1 MNQAHAFVKRIDQL
15 LAIELSP
22 SGVYETVV
30 EVHTGALTLAAAIYG
45 AHHPQVQML
54 LDAAK
59 KASTQQRGDIGW
71 NYRGIVWPAV
81 QGSLRA
87 MKGDIEAGV
96 VGNIERRGAGAVLAD
111 MLGLAKEALAERN
124 DGAKNVAAVLAAA
137 SFEDTMR
144 KMGDTLA
151 GVLGKPDL
159 QDVVTALK
167 KADVLQG
174 ASVATAVGF
183 LKFRNDAL
191 HADWTDLKPDV
202 VSSCISFVE
211 QLLWQH
217 FS

>member
-1 MNQAHAFVKRIDQL
+1 MNPDAYVKRIDAL
-15 LAIELSP
+15 LATDVSSDRHAGI
-22 SGVYETVV
+22 VAA
-30 EVHTGALTLAAAIYG
+30 HTGAVTLATAIYG
-45 AHHPQVQML
+45 VGRPQVQLL
-54 LDAAK
+54 LDAIK
-59 KASTQQRGDIGW
+59 KANSEKTQIGI
-71 NYRGIVWPAV
+71 NYWRIVWPVV
-81 QGSLRA
+81 QGSLLA
-87 MKGDIEAGV
+87 MKGDVESGV
-96 VGNIERRGAGAVLAD
+96 IGSIERRGSGAVLAD
-111 MLGLAKEALAERN
+111 MLQLAKDALDEGT

-144 KMGDTLA
+144 KMGETLA
-151 GVLGKPDL
+151 GVTGRPDL
-159 QDVVTALK
+159 QDVVAALK

-191 HADWTDLKPDV
+191 HADWAKLKPDV